1 MYLISIYFDEKT
13 DRQIRKLMTQIAEK
27 TGNTFMQDNH
37 VLPHITVAAIETR
50 DENAAITAL
59 EKCVKTLQQGK
70 LRFISTGVF
79 LPHVLFLEPVLNEYL
94 HELAC
99 EVNTVVKYLPET
111 IVSPYYQPFSW
122 LPHVTL
128 AKQLTE
134 EQMRLAFE
142 TMQKRF
148 TSFEGTVMRIGIAK
162 TNPHRDLKVWEL
174 NEIIANNPFPYY
186 NKQILNKEGK
196 RNDHI
201 RNETSL

>member
-13 DRQIRKLMTQIAEK
+13 DKQIRKLMEQVAEK

-37 VLPHITVAAIETR
+37 VPPHITVATIETKHE
-50 DENAAITAL
+50 DMAMEAL
-59 EKCVKTLQQGK
+59 GVCVQQLQQGK
-70 LRFISTGVF
+70 LRFISTGAF
-79 LPHVLFLEPVLNEYL
+79 FPQVLYLEPVLNEYL

-99 EVNTVVKYLPET
+99 SVNVAVKDLPET

-128 AKQLTE
+128 AKQLSE
-134 EQMRLAFE
+134 EQMLLAFQ

-148 TSFEGTVMRIGIAK
+148 SSFEGTVTRIGIAK

-174 NEIIANNPFPYY
+174 GEV
-186 NKQILNKEGK
+186 
-196 RNDHI
+196 
-201 RNETSL
+201 